1 MEKIKEIN
9 NEELLQAYNLIKE
22 HLEYLEKEKEKVLE
36 DDKKWL
42 KS

>member
-36 DDKKWL
+36 DDKK
-42 KS
+42 